1 MLESHS
7 RVDDAAARIGGEE
20 FALLLVNTGEKEA
33 QAIAERIRLAVS
45 AGESH
50 LPERM
55 TISMGVYTTY
65 DNSVTAEACV
75 QRADEAMYEAKNNGR
90 NQGDR
95 LASAGRVKK
104 ARISPG
110 RKELIFSLEIE
121 DILFQV
127 YGLSGARFPLP
138 ASRPLRG
145 FHHGSY
151 LSPLPSR

>member
-1 MLESHS
+1 MTPPH
-7 RVDDAAARIGGEE
+7 VIGGEE

-33 QAIAERIRLAVS
+33 QAIAERIRTAVS

-90 NQGDR
+90 NRGDR

-110 RKELIFSLEIE
+110 RKEINL
-121 DILFQV
+121 
-127 YGLSGARFPLP
+127 
-138 ASRPLRG
+138 
-145 FHHGSY
+145 
-151 LSPLPSR
+151 

>member
-1 MLESHS
+1 LPPRCWKAI

-45 AGESH
+45 AEQSH

-55 TISMGVYTTY
+55 TISMGVYTTH

-75 QRADEAMYEAKNNGR
+75 QRADEAMYEAKTADVTGWSSGIGR
-90 NQGDR
+90 E
-95 LASAGRVKK
+95 VKK

-110 RKELIFSLEIE
+110 RKELIFCLEIE
-121 DILFQV
+121 DILFK
-127 YGLSGARFPLP
+127 FTN
-138 ASRPLRG
+138 
-145 FHHGSY
+145 
-151 LSPLPSR
+151 

>member
-1 MLESHS
+1 KVIQFAASVLESHS

-75 QRADEAMYEAKNNGR
+75 QRADEAMY
-90 NQGDR
+90 
-95 LASAGRVKK
+95 
-104 ARISPG
+104 
-110 RKELIFSLEIE
+110 
-121 DILFQV
+121 
-127 YGLSGARFPLP
+127 
-138 ASRPLRG
+138 
-145 FHHGSY
+145 
-151 LSPLPSR
+151 